1 MLNFS
6 PQTAGEDY
14 FSLLGCFVLRF
25 IYGALTM
32 LHVSLTMLAISFF
45 ILFSIIFFFFSALCF
60 MPCLAFPS
68 STNVLLLARGL
79 GG

>member
-45 ILFSIIFFFFSALCF
+45 ILFSIIFFFFPPYVLC
-60 MPCLAFPS
+60 L
-68 STNVLLLARGL
+68 VLPFLPQLTFFF
-79 GG
+79 